1 MIVSMWMTRNV
12 VTIEPHTPI
21 AEVAALMATKRIRR
35 LPVVEGQGNAARLVG
50 MVSAKDILHAFP
62 SDVNPFAVVAPD
74 SRVAPVTAAQI
85 MSRYLHTTTPD
96 TPIEQA
102 ATLMTEKK
110 ISALPVLRDGKLVG
124 MITESDVFRAFVSFF
139 PPLEGGARI
148 TFDVSDNED
157 IFSYIS
163 REAQRRNLRV
173 LSLTNS
179 RQETTPVCV
188 VRITGAGTERFL
200 DDLWSSGHRVL
211 NVIRFEKAEGKPA
224 EKPQET

>member
-21 AEVAALMATKRIRR
+21 ADVAALMATKRIRR
-35 LPVVEGQGNAARLVG
+35 LPVVEGVGETRTIVG

-85 MSRYLHTTTPD
+85 MSRYLHITTPD

-102 ATLMTEKK
+102 AMTMAEKK

-157 IFSYIS
+157 IFSYIA

-179 RQETTPVCV
+179 RQESTPVCV

-200 DDLWSSGHRVL
+200 DDLWTSGHRVL
-211 NVIRFEKAEGKPA
+211 NVIRFAVEADLPPEKADE
-224 EKPQET
+224 